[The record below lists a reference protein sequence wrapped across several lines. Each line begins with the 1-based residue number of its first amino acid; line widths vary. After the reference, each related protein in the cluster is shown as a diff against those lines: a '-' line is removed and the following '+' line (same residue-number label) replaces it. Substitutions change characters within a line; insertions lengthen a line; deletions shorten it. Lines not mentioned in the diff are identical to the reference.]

1 MKNYKI
7 IELSNGTKH
16 IILDTIICNNEIYT
30 LTKEI
35 KNEKE
40 INNTSDISKYDEK
53 NNMFVEISQEIYN
66 KIKEIFI
73 NKQTE
78 KNEIENK
85 LKKIIQ
91 NLQPYK
97 IIKKDKYNYTLKNEI
112 EINKNI
118 EFLEKNNLEIND
130 TIYISE
136 RIIKEQNPLVYG
148 QIYNKEKITE
158 SEIIKIETKN
168 NYYYLQRYYG

>member
-16 IILDTIICNNEIYT
+16 IILDTIIYNNEIYT

-85 LKKIIQ
+85 LKKI
-91 NLQPYK
+91 Y
-97 IIKKDKYNYTLKNEI
+97 
-112 EINKNI
+112 
-118 EFLEKNNLEIND
+118 EK
-130 TIYISE
+130 
-136 RIIKEQNPLVYG
+136 
-148 QIYNKEKITE
+148 
-158 SEIIKIETKN
+158 
-168 NYYYLQRYYG
+168 